1 MLKEIVLDLETQKSF
16 EEVGGR
22 SKNALLKISVAGVY
36 DYSTDEYLT
45 YEEHELGKLA
55 PILQTAD
62 RIIGF
67 NILGFDFQVIQPY
80 LDFDIYK
87 VPALDIMF
95 EIEKVLGHRISL
107 ETVAQATLGK
117 GKSGTGLQA
126 ITYWRAGRLDEL
138 KSYCLDDVRVTRK
151 IYEYAKEKGKVKY
164 TDFFQVKEIPLK
176 ISEAVP
182 RGEVM
187 FQGSL
192 F

>member
-1 MLKEIVLDLETQKSF
+1 MTKEIVLDLETQKSF

>member
-22 SKNALLKISVAGVY
+22 SKNSLLKISVVGVY
-36 DYSTDEYLT
+36 DYVSDSYLT

-80 LDFDIYK
+80 LDFDIFQ
-87 VPALDIMF
+87 VPALDIML
-95 EIEKVLGHRISL
+95 EIEKTLGHRISL
-107 ETVAQATLGK
+107 ENVAQATLGK

-126 ITYWRAGRLDEL
+126 IQYWRAGKMEEL
-138 KSYCLDDVRVTRK
+138 KNYCLDDVKVTK
-151 IYEYAKEKGKVKY
+151 DIYEHAKRHSKLKY
-164 TDFFQVKEIPLK
+164 VDFFQTKEIPVHIK
-176 ISEAVP
+176 EASL
-182 RGEVM
+182 RGEVV
-187 FQGSL
+187 FQASL

>member
-1 MLKEIVLDLETQKSF
+1 MSKEIVLDLETQKSF

-182 RGEVM
+182 RGGVM

>member
-1 MLKEIVLDLETQKSF
+1 MSKEIVLDLETQKSF